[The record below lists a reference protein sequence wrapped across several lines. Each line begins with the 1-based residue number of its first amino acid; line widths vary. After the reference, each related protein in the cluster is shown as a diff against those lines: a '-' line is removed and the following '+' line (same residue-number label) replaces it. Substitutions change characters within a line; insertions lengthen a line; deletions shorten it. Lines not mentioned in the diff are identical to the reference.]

1 MSEMKSSSQNT
12 KNQTSSGKVD
22 FMSLSNAAYG
32 LSLFLV
38 LASLVLVATK
48 GFRYGI
54 DFAGGT
60 EFQVKFN
67 EKPDAEAIR
76 AKLGDIGFPSAVVQS
91 FGGEAKE
98 LLIRLE
104 SATAPTEKEVN
115 QKNLEAVNKIQAGL
129 KDNFPVSEGGISV
142 GSVGPQVGDELKGNS
157 ILAIIYSLIAIMIY
171 VGVRF
176 DFRFAPGAV
185 ICLIHDAIITMGV
198 ISLFNKEVNLQIV
211 AAILT
216 IIGYSINDT
225 IINFDRIRE
234 NEEVYKGKSMSFIIN
249 RSVNDMLSRTILT
262 NMTALISVAALYF
275 IADGVIKELA
285 FALGIGMIV
294 GTYSSIYVSNP
305 LVMLTERL
313 MKKFSGVATA

>member
-1 MSEMKSSSQNT
+1 MSDKKTGKDSF
-12 KNQTSSGKVD
+12 KNQSAGKVD
-22 FMSLSNAAYG
+22 FMSVSNLAYG
-32 LSLFLV
+32 LSILLV
-38 LASLVLVATK
+38 VGSLLAIFTK
-48 GFRYGI
+48 GFKYGI

-67 EKPDAEAIR
+67 EEPSAETVR
-76 AKLGDIGFPSAVVQS
+76 AKLGDWGFPSAVVQS
-91 FGGEAKE
+91 FGGGAKE

-115 QKNLEAVNKIQAGL
+115 QKNLEAINKIQTGL
-129 KDNFPVSEGGISV
+129 KESFPVTEGGISV

-157 ILAIIYSLIAIMIY
+157 ILAVIYSLIAILIY

-198 ISLFNKEVNLQIV
+198 LAVFNKEVNLQII

-216 IIGYSINDT
+216 IIGFSINDT

-234 NEEVYKGKSMSFIIN
+234 NEVVYKGKSMSFIIN

-285 FALGIGMIV
+285 FALGIGMVV

-305 LVMLTERL
+305 LVMLTEKL
-313 MKKFSGVATA
+313 MNKFSGRPA